1 MMMDVTML
9 LSKTIRLKQIKK
21 ELSKLLTPY
30 LKVIPLRFERK
41 THALE
46 VGARKCLL
54 SNENH
59 YITYCLKFT
68 LSKICHN
75 M

>member
-1 MMMDVTML
+1 MIL
-9 LSKTIRLKQIKK
+9 LFLSIKK
-21 ELSKLLTPY
+21 ELAFLLTPY
-30 LKVIPLRFERK
+30 LKVIPKRFERL

-46 VGARKCLL
+46 VEVGKNIL